1 MSKARHTPS
10 RLFAILSTTALAVGA
25 FAIVTPQTWRLSPPV
40 SAIPPSAPLVVLS
53 AILLLMAG
61 LSTFGKSARRYRWWT
76 GLALIGAI
84 FWALGHAAILT
95 AFLAA
100 ARPVSGALI
109 LVAISVLTVK
119 SARAVFKS

>member
-10 RLFAILSTTALAVGA
+10 GLFAILSTTALAVGA
-25 FAIVTPQTWRLSPPV
+25 FAMAAPYAQRLFPPL
-40 SAIPPSAPLVVLS
+40 SGIPTSAPLIALS
-53 AILLLMAG
+53 VILLLMAG
-61 LSTFGKSARRYRWWT
+61 LSAFGKSTRRYRWWT
-76 GLALIGAI
+76 GVALIGLM

-95 AFLAA
+95 AFLAV

-119 SARAVFKS
+119 SARAIFKS